1 MIAKFLQESSILMK
15 NKEDEIKKILKK
27 FHLDGFSINDFFLKS
42 LNMSD
47 GKPGNWFLLENG
59 EEKHFFI
66 SCSHVSVKQS
76 RSGFKERFRHD
87 IIIRLSYWGKAR
99 ASGSEIYSFGEAV
112 PLSEVDALKEMS
124 VYVRNLMKLI
134 CKKNTANEIITI
146 LDKEAEK
153 QKNRI
158 WGQTK

>member
-1 MIAKFLQESSILMK
+1 MIARFMNESILMK
-15 NKEDEIKKILKK
+15 SKDEKEIKDILKK

-47 GKPGNWFLLENG
+47 GKPGTWFLLEKG

-66 SCSHVSVKQS
+66 SCSHVSVKQD
-76 RSGFKERFRHD
+76 RNGFKERIRHD
-87 IIIRLSYWGKAR
+87 IIIRLSYWGKVR
-99 ASGSEIYSFGEAV
+99 ASGSEVYSFGEAV

-153 QKNRI
+153 QEGRF
-158 WGQTK
+158 WGNYK